1 MKLLSLNVGQPK
13 TVIWKGKEVE
23 TSIFKYPVVGRK
35 AVSLL
40 NIEGDKQADLRYH
53 GGRDKAIYAYDN
65 AYYEAWKQHIDRS
78 EWSFGLFGENLSTE
92 GLEEQNVQ
100 IGDIYQIG
108 SVLIQA
114 TQPRVPCFKLNVC
127 FEREDMT
134 ALFYNFKRYGIYFR
148 VLEEGVMQA
157 GDAIQLVEKGSYS
170 ITIAQIVDSF
180 TSKGKDKK
188 LLQEILDIPTLP
200 DGIRK
205 NFLSFR

>member
-13 TVIWKGKEVE
+13 TVSWKGKEVE
-23 TSIFKYPVVGRK
+23 TSIFKYPVDGQK

-53 GGRDKAIYAYDN
+53 GGRDKAIYSYDK
-65 AYYEAWKQHIDRS
+65 ADYTAWKKQIDRE
-78 EWSFGLFGENLSTE
+78 EWPFGLFGENLTTE
-92 GLEEQNVQ
+92 GLDESEVQ
-100 IGDIYQIG
+100 IGAIYQIG

-114 TQPRVPCFKLNVC
+114 TQPRIPCFKLNIC

-148 VLEEGVMQA
+148 VLEAGVLKA
-157 GDAIQLVEKGSYS
+157 GDAIELVEKGAYS
-170 ITIAQIVDSF
+170 ISIAEIVACF

-188 LLQEILDIPTLP
+188 MLQQILDIPILP
-200 DGIRK
+200 DGLRK
-205 NFLSFR
+205 KLVSFL

>member
-13 TVIWKGKEVE
+13 RVNWKGKEIE
-23 TSIFKYPVVGRK
+23 TSIFKYPVEGRK

-53 GGRDKAIYAYDN
+53 GGRDKAIYAYDK
-65 AYYEAWKQHIDRS
+65 AHYEAWQTHIDRK

-92 GLEEQNVQ
+92 GLEETEVL
-100 IGDIYQIG
+100 IGNIYQIG
-108 SVLIQA
+108 SVVIQA
-114 TQPRVPCFKLNVC
+114 TQPRIPCFKLNIC

-148 VLEEGVMQA
+148 VLEEGVLQA
-157 GDAIQLVEKGSYS
+157 GDSIELVETSSYS
-170 ITIAQIVDSF
+170 ISITEMIDCF

-188 LLQEILDIPTLP
+188 RLQQILDIPILP

-205 NFLSFR
+205 NFLSFQ